1 MVGEHTD
8 RMIARYDTTR
18 HDTTRSTSHD
28 TGRSTVA
35 GRTILRLDP
44 RIPIVWR
51 TPTSVQ
57 LGIDPPVVRIDDVS
71 EDQERLL
78 AALSVGV
85 SRDGLAVITR
95 CRPDERARLLRQV
108 APALLTTTRVGEPA
122 TIAVSGSDSL
132 VSAVSGV
139 LAGSGLRTLVAADSA
154 ELSETA
160 PDLAV
165 IAGHHVLAPEAHG
178 TWLRRDVPHLPL
190 VLGDAAAVVGPLIE
204 PGAGPCLTCLE
215 LHRTDADPAWPAIAS
230 QLLGRRSRA
239 ESAVLVTEAAAA
251 VGRLVLDRL
260 REGQA
265 AVTSIGTA
273 LRIDAVTGSR
283 SVRQWHP
290 HPRCGC
296 LGIGSLVAT
305 AGRRGT
311 GWASAARLALG

>member
-1 MVGEHTD
+1 
-8 RMIARYDTTR
+8 MIARYDTTR
-18 HDTTRSTSHD
+18 HDTTRTTSDD
-28 TGRSTVA
+28 TGRSTA

-154 ELSETA
+154 ELSETS

-165 IAGHHVLAPEAHG
+165 IAGHHVLAPESHG

-215 LHRTDADPAWPAIAS
+215 LHRTDADPAWPAMAS

-260 REGQA
+260 REGPA